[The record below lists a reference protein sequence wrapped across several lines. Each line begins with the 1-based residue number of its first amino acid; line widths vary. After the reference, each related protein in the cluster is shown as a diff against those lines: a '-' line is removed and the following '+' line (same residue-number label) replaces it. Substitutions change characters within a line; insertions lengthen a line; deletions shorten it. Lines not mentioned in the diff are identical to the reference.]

1 MSKAKSIR
9 KKYSTALE
17 EEFPETI
24 KISIGENE
32 TIYKKHMSLR
42 YGENPHQPAAFY
54 SPIDRS
60 LTIGKM
66 KLLKTGKSGLSM
78 TNVEDANNSMR
89 IVSYFKQPAC
99 AVMKHV
105 NPSGAAKQNRDEQ
118 LVDVYRKARDC
129 DSLAAFGSVVGFNC
143 KVDAE
148 TAMELMNSYVEGV
161 VAPEYEKGCMDY
173 FEQKKNIRIMQV
185 DGLDKISKFVGE
197 PMWPLDIS
205 VQMDGSLVL
214 QAPML
219 TKLKGINDLSV
230 VTEKK
235 PSNQELRDLLFSWYI
250 CMNVRSNGV
259 VLSKDNATIGIGTGQ
274 QDRVTA
280 VKLALDKALKNIDRV
295 DVVSAHATSTP
306 VGDPVEYRV
315 ITERFPNTPIY
326 APKSK
331 IGHTLAAASIL
342 ETIYAILSMK
352 NKLIPHC
359 QNMVECSYDTHKVL
373 VRKPTK
379 MIGDVLRTLNNS
391 FGFGGKCA
399 SQVIEVNHV

>member
-1 MSKAKSIR
+1 MSKPRSMR
-9 KKYSTALE
+9 KKYSTALD

-24 KISIGENE
+24 KITIGDHE

-54 SPIDRS
+54 SPTKDL
-60 LTIGKM
+60 LTIGEI

-89 IVSYFKQPAC
+89 IVSYFRQPAC

-105 NPSGAAKQNRDEQ
+105 NPSGAATKNLDEH
-118 LVDVYRKARDC
+118 LVEVYKKARDC

-143 KVDAE
+143 EVDVATAE
-148 TAMELMNSYVEGV
+148 EIMNSYVEGV
-161 VAPEYEKGCMDY
+161 VAPSYEDGCMDY

-185 DGLDKISKFVGE
+185 DGFEEISKYIGE

-219 TKLKGINDLSV
+219 TKIKGVDDLRV
-230 VTEKK
+230 VTQKQ
-235 PSNQELRDLLFSWYI
+235 PSDQELKDLLFSWYI

-259 VLSKDNATIGIGTGQ
+259 VLGKKKATIGIGTGQ

-280 VKLALDKALKNIDRV
+280 VKLALEKADMRGHKSEIPGSVLASDGFFPFRDSIDLLAEYGVTACIQPGGSVKDK
-295 DVVSAHATSTP
+295 
-306 VGDPVEYRV
+306 E
-315 ITERFPNTPIY
+315 
-326 APKSK
+326 
-331 IGHTLAAASIL
+331 
-342 ETIYAILSMK
+342 
-352 NKLIPHC
+352 
-359 QNMVECSYDTHKVL
+359 
-373 VRKPTK
+373 
-379 MIGDVLRTLNNS
+379 
-391 FGFGGKCA
+391 
-399 SQVIEVNHV
+399 VIEACNENGIAMVFTDERCFRHF